1 MMGPGASKNSAGDI
15 IAALMKGLWRKKFRW
30 KAFIVGR
37 SAAVSRTANVYY
49 RVLDELPEDL

>member
-15 IAALMKGLWRKKFRW
+15 IAALVKRLWRKKFRW

-37 SAAVSRTANVYY
+37 SAAVLRTVNVYY
-49 RVLDELPEDL
+49 RVLDQLPENH